1 MVGVGLGAVGPLL
14 TRVVVDDAVAGST
27 AVLVPFVAALVVLAL
42 VQYGLSF
49 VRRYFAGR
57 LSLDVQHD
65 LRRRV
70 FDAVTRLDGERQDAL
85 RTGQVASRAITDLQ
99 LLQGLLSMVP
109 FTLGTAS
116 LVVTSIAAMLWL
128 SPLLT
133 LVTLVVLPAAA
144 IVTIRSRRSLFPATW
159 SAQQQAADVAQQV
172 EETVTGVRVVKGFG
186 QEAREV
192 ATLEGRARRLF
203 AERMRAGPDDRAA
216 QPGAAGAADPR
227 AGRRD
232 RVSAG
237 RWRSPGRSRSAPSWP
252 SSPTSRSSSG
262 RPG

>member
-1 MVGVGLGAVGPLL
+1 
-14 TRVVVDDAVAGST
+14 
-27 AVLVPFVAALVVLAL
+27 
-42 VQYGLSF
+42 
-49 VRRYFAGR
+49 
-57 LSLDVQHD
+57 
-65 LRRRV
+65 
-70 FDAVTRLDGERQDAL
+70 
-85 RTGQVASRAITDLQ
+85 
-99 LLQGLLSMVP
+99 
-109 FTLGTAS
+109 
-116 LVVTSIAAMLWL
+116 MLWL

-203 AERMRAGPDDRAA
+203 AERMRAARMTARLNPALLALPTLGQVGVIGIGGAMALSGSISLGTFLAFITYVTPARRA
-216 QPGAAGAADPR
+216 
-227 AGRRD
+227 
-232 RVSAG
+232 
-237 RWRSPGRSRSAPSWP
+237 
-252 SSPTSRSSSG
+252 